1 MFLSISIQCD
11 PKGIICCMLHELS
24 CLILHC
30 KKSADSPSGQPLL
43 RICASKR
50 LWLSLRDL
58 SAKSRAEHWGLNRI
72 SMETTKRLQILR
84 RTLLDTFPSPLVP
97 IRNMIQDSYDCPPLT
112 TLEKTNLVCHSLPS
126 QPHDG
131 PVFK

>member
-1 MFLSISIQCD
+1 MFLSISFQRD

-30 KKSADSPSGQPLL
+30 QRSADSPSGQPLL

-58 SAKSRAEHWGLNRI
+58 SAKTWAELWGL
-72 SMETTKRLQILR
+72 K
-84 RTLLDTFPSPLVP
+84 
-97 IRNMIQDSYDCPPLT
+97 
-112 TLEKTNLVCHSLPS
+112 
-126 QPHDG
+126 
-131 PVFK
+131 